1 MTTPQAQQGAGILQF
16 ETTHVQQVVTRR
28 LAAQMVAQPNSAP
41 GPQENHL
48 QLAAPSISTDHFRAA
63 CSLSTRSQR
72 QPPVEGEIVVT
83 GGGGKSYEIFNWS
96 TQQWTL
102 FEDALFFDHTNGFS
116 FLYDNKVMFC
126 GGAGTD
132 RVECLD
138 LANYRTVC
146 TLPVQLPSK
155 ICGKGVL
162 CGHGM
167 PELRPREPGS
177 TFDESVTLLF
187 GESVSQ
193 LSLQNPFRSRVCVH
207 YKEKRKFSNYGVARV
222 NDNAVVLVGGNNS
235 YTRVKYDGREGQ
247 NNVSEVEEYTDNVT
261 LYDPSSGVVKTL
273 APLPYGLSDMAVVAH
288 GENVII
294 LSGRKSLHEPSSEV
308 LMYNITKQQCSKLP
322 SMLEKR

>member
-1 MTTPQAQQGAGILQF
+1 MIRQSNAF
-16 ETTHVQQVVTRR
+16 
-28 LAAQMVAQPNSAP
+28 P
-41 GPQENHL
+41 GPQANHP

-83 GGGGKSYEIFNWS
+83 GGSEGEDKSYEIFNWS

-102 FEDALFFDHTNGFS
+102 FKDALFFDHTDGFS

-138 LANYRTVC
+138 LDNYRTVC
-146 TLPVQLPSK
+146 TFPAQLPSTS
-155 ICGKGVL
+155 CGKGVL
-162 CGHGM
+162 CGYGIMTGFVRVH
-167 PELRPREPGS
+167 RPGS
-177 TFDESVTLLF
+177 TFDESVTLTF

-193 LSLQNPFRSRVCVH
+193 TSLQNPFGSRVCVH
-207 YKEKRKFSNYGVARV
+207 YKDKRKFSNYGVARV
-222 NDNAVVLVGGNNS
+222 NDNTVVLVGGNNS
-235 YTRVKYDGREGQ
+235 YTRVKYNGREQ
-247 NNVSEVEEYTDNVT
+247 YNVPEEKNYTDDVT

-294 LSGRKSLHEPSSEV
+294 LGGEKGCFKPSNEV
-308 LMYNITKQQCSKLP
+308 LMYNITKQQCSRLP

>member
-1 MTTPQAQQGAGILQF
+1 M
-16 ETTHVQQVVTRR
+16 
-28 LAAQMVAQPNSAP
+28 ND
-41 GPQENHL
+41 L
-48 QLAAPSISTDHFRAA
+48 QLAAPSISTGHFRAA

-146 TLPVQLPSK
+146 TFPAQLPSTS
-155 ICGKGVL
+155 CGKGIL
-162 CGHGM
+162 RGHGIF
-167 PELRPREPGS
+167 
-177 TFDESVTLLF
+177 TF
-187 GESVSQ
+187 GESVSKT
-193 LSLQNPFRSRVCVH
+193 SLQNPFGSRVLRP
-207 YKEKRKFSNYGVARV
+207 YGDERKFSNYGVARV

-235 YTRVKYDGREGQ
+235 YTRVKYDGRGGQ
-247 NNVSEVEEYTDNVT
+247 KNVSEEKDYTDNVT
-261 LYDPSSGVVKTL
+261 LYDPLSGVVKTL

-294 LSGRKSLHEPSSEV
+294 LGGRKSLHEPSSEV